1 MERGNLRRFG
11 LVWLGL
17 VLILSAWAAR
27 TSHGVIDIDLWHQLS
42 LARETAQ
49 LGGVPQTD
57 SYAYTPTLIP
67 LVHHEWGAGI
77 IEYWALSL
85 SGAAGIVALTF
96 SSLAAAC
103 LFAVACASRQKA
115 DARIV
120 ALAGIMV
127 APLLAMGFQPVRAQA
142 YSLVFLAILLL
153 LIELDRQGAR
163 WALAAWCPVFVL
175 WVNCHAS
182 YVLAF
187 AILGLYWLTSV
198 WERRRNIHILAVM
211 ALCAGLIAVNPYGL
225 AMYPYLWRALRMPR
239 TLVDE
244 WSPVWH
250 GRFAPLLRPFLI
262 SLALVL
268 YAVWQRRDAFFKRTA
283 SAQPAATI
291 LLLAYAGMHIKLLPY
306 FAIVFLAYFPGL
318 FGATGIGVRVS
329 AILTRNRNAVRVTW
343 AGVMLAA
350 IAGLWLL
357 RFWTVQVPDHG
368 EVASYPVGAV
378 DYLAHEGFKGNLMT
392 QFNEGAYISWKL
404 YPRVR
409 VSVDS
414 RYEAVYPE
422 WLIPLNESAYGTGDW
437 RGFIARYPTDVI
449 LTRRGSPMEAS
460 LTGVWKQVYR
470 DGAYS
475 LFARPGLELPIVDN
489 GSQTFNGT
497 LP

>member
-1 MERGNLRRFG
+1 MEQRNTRSFG

-17 VLILSAWAAR
+17 VLILSAWATR

-49 LGGVPQTD
+49 LGAVPQTD
-57 SYAYTPTLIP
+57 SYAYTPTITP

-85 SGAAGIVALTF
+85 AGAAGIVALTF

-103 LFAVACASRQKA
+103 FFAVACAWRQKA
-115 DARIV
+115 DERIL
-120 ALAGIMV
+120 ALAGIIV
-127 APLLAMGFQPVRAQA
+127 APLFAMGFQPVRAQA
-142 YSLVFLAILLL
+142 YSLVFLAALLF
-153 LIELDRQGAR
+153 LIELDRQGVR
-163 WALAAWCPVFVL
+163 WALFAWCPVFVL

-187 AILGLYWLTSV
+187 AILGIYWLTSL
-198 WERRRNIHILAVM
+198 WERRRSFHILGVM
-211 ALCAGLIAVNPYGL
+211 ALCSGLMAVNPYGL
-225 AMYPYLWRALRMPR
+225 AMYPYMWRALRMPR
-239 TLVDE
+239 TMVDE

-262 SLALVL
+262 SVALVV
-268 YAVWQRRDAFFKRTA
+268 YSVWQRGGGFFKRTA

-291 LLLAYAGMHIKLLPY
+291 LLMAYGGMHIKLLPY

-318 FGATGIGVRVS
+318 FGETKVGVRVS

-343 AGVMLAA
+343 ALVMLVA
-350 IAGLWLL
+350 IAGLWML

-368 EVASYPVGAV
+368 DVASYPVGAV
-378 DYLAHEGFKGNLMT
+378 DYLARESFKGNLMT

-422 WLIPLNESAYGTGDW
+422 WLIPLNETAYGAGDW
-437 RGFIARYPTDVI
+437 RAFVARYPTDVI
-449 LTRRGSPMEAS
+449 LTRRGSVMESA
-460 LTGVWKQVYR
+460 LAGAWKQVYR

-475 LFARPGLELPIVDN
+475 LFARPGIELPVVDN
-489 GSQTFNGT
+489 GTQTFNGT